1 MLKKF
6 SEREFLADQGILYIA
21 FGDSFT
27 KEAIM
32 SYRSLRRYMK
42 NVPVCFM
49 TDSLDRLADL
59 DDKNLIKVKIA
70 PRHIRSKVDYVYFTP
85 FKKTVYLDSDTV
97 VVRDI
102 SDIFESLDRFD
113 VALTH
118 DYARKREKYATLIP
132 EYSEIPYSFSE
143 VNGGVF
149 GYVAND
155 RTEEFLLLW
164 KEYFYKYFKQTN
176 GWDQVSLRI
185 SLWKS
190 AVQLYHMPFEYNIR
204 SKANREKQDR
214 FKHEFGEQHMAP
226 RIYHM
231 HYNPE
236 VHRGIFSMDDL
247 EELENLIVKQA
258 VWY

>member
-226 RIYHM
+226 RVYHM
-231 HYNPE
+231 HYDPE
-236 VHRGIFSMDDL
+236 VHRGVFKVNDL
-247 EELENLIVKQA
+247 DELEKLIIEQS